1 MPSRTVKTSN
11 RQDPED
17 VGTLWTMHRWEHAAR
32 CTLIS
37 KRGAWEVRVLLDGG
51 LLLEE
56 RCAQAAAAFTL
67 AEHWRQ
73 RMLIQGWEQVLPHVR
88 RQDEPEERQTPE
100 SFDTVRRDRRC
111 DGAIP

>member
-1 MPSRTVKTSN
+1 MPSRTVRTSN

-32 CTLIS
+32 CALIS
-37 KRGAWEVRVLLDGG
+37 KRGAWEARVLVDGG

-56 RCAQAAAAFTL
+56 RCAQVAAAFTL

-73 RMLIQGWEQVLPHVR
+73 RMLSQGWEQVVPRVR

-100 SFDTVRRDRRC
+100 SFDTVRRDRCC